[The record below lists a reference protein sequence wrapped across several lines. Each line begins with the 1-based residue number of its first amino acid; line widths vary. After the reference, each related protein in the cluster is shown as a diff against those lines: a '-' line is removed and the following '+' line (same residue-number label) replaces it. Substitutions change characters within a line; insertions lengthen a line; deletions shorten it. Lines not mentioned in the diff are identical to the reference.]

1 MKSLLMTLLV
11 AIVRALVPALIDS
24 VRPTMHEADSMRSLR
39 RRLNKRIRKV
49 WLCILMLLLFSGC
62 TRTVYIPDGTPVRLA
77 ETVKRAKVW
86 VMVDGKPVR
95 STMDIPAGWYCVVLK
110 ED

>member
-11 AIVRALVPALIDS
+11 AILRALAPALIDS
-24 VRPTMHEADSMRSLR
+24 TRPKMHEADSVLSLR
-39 RRLNKRIRKV
+39 RRLNERIRKV
-49 WLCILMLLLFSGC
+49 WLCVLALALLSGC
-62 TRTVYIPDGTPVRLA
+62 TRTVFVPDGTPVRLA

-95 STMDIPAGWYCVVLK
+95 SVMDIPAGWYCVALE